1 MARKLRV
8 EYAGAIYHVMNRGDR
23 RERIFMDDADR
34 QRFIDTLGEA
44 CAKTGRQVHAYVL
57 MPNHFHVV
65 VETLQANL
73 VAGMKWLLGTYTSR
87 FNRRHKL
94 FGHLFSGRYKS
105 LIVDGSGSGY
115 LKSLGDYVHLN
126 PARAKLVVADAPLQ
140 SFAWSSWPAY
150 LLAPSKR
157 PAWLR
162 VDRLLGAW
170 GIPEDSPAGRQ
181 QLERALEERR
191 GAEEGEEFKP
201 IRRGWCLGE
210 ETFREEL
217 LAQMSE
223 RMRAEHYGEERAATA
238 EALAERIIAEELKRG
253 RWQEADLKTRTKG
266 DAVKVALA
274 ARLRAETT
282 MTVGWIAERLAMGT
296 RGYLNHL
303 LYRRRKLGG
312 E

>member
-23 RERIFMDDADR
+23 RERIFVDDEDR
-34 QRFIDTLGEA
+34 QRFVDTLGEA
-44 CAKTGRQVHAYVL
+44 CAKTGWQVHAYVL

-65 VETLQANL
+65 VETPQPNL

-115 LKSLGDYVHLN
+115 LKSVGDYVHLN
-126 PARAKLVVADAPLQ
+126 PARAKLVAADAPLK

-150 LLAPSKR
+150 LLARSKR

-162 VDRLLGAW
+162 VDRLLGAR
-170 GIPEDSPAGRQ
+170 GIPEDNPAGRQ
-181 QLERALEERR
+181 RLEQALEERR
-191 GAEEGEEFKP
+191 GLAEGEEFKP

-210 ETFREEL
+210 EKFREEL
-217 LAQMSE
+217 LTQMSE
-223 RMRAEHYGEERAATA
+223 RMGAEHYGEERAETA
-238 EALAERIIAEELKRG
+238 EALAELIIAAELKRG
-253 RWQEADLKTRTKG
+253 RWQEADLKTRPKG
-266 DAVKVALA
+266 DSVKVALA

>member
-23 RERIFMDDADR
+23 RELIFIDDADR
-34 QRFIDTLGEA
+34 QRFVDTLGEV
-44 CAKTGRQVHAYVL
+44 CAKTGWQVHAYVL
-57 MPNHFHVV
+57 MPNHFHLL
-65 VETLQANL
+65 VETPQPNL

-115 LKSLGDYVHLN
+115 LKNVGDYVHLN
-126 PARAKLVVADAPLQ
+126 PARAKLVAADAPLK

-162 VDRLLGAW
+162 ADRLLGAW
-170 GIPEDSPAGRQ
+170 GIPEDSPEGRQ
-181 QLERALEERR
+181 RLEQALEERR
-191 GAEEGEEFKP
+191 GAEEGEEFTP

-217 LAQMSE
+217 LTQMSE
-223 RMRAEHYGEERAATA
+223 RMGAEHYGEERAETA
-238 EALAERIIAEELKRG
+238 EAQAELIIAEELKRG
-253 RWQEADLKTRTKG
+253 RWPEADIKTRPKG
-266 DAVKVALA
+266 DSVKVALA